1 MHPTTSAEWNMC
13 KLDMLQNVMY
23 SNSMTIQAFSLDTG
37 YTPLPI
43 NILMNLIIENAF
55 DAFISVLALYLA
67 AAIVIHS
74 PRETI
79 KQTMSY
85 YFSELSYLF
94 MLILGAA
101 YLWLL
106 PWYIKTISITISI
119 IILVMMEMA
128 RNLARKIDD
137 KKGIIIHA
145 PLENFILA
153 NAIVLTGL
161 FYQILI
167 VYGAISYL
175 YIWPICLINIVPTA
189 MTINLVFVLVR
200 RRKRLIS
207 FVRTGTQNNFLSN

>member
-1 MHPTTSAEWNMC
+1 MC

-94 MLILGAA
+94 MLTLGAA

-106 PWYIKTISITISI
+106 PWFVKSISI
-119 IILVMMEMA
+119 IISIVVLVMLEST
-128 RNLARKIDD
+128 RNLIRIYND
-137 KKGIIIHA
+137 KKSIIIHA

-153 NAIVLTGL
+153 NVIILTGL
-161 FYQILI
+161 FYQLLI
-167 VYGAISYL
+167 VYGATSDL
-175 YIWPICLINIVPTA
+175 YTWPICLINIVPTV
-189 MTINLVFVLVR
+189 MTINLVFILVR
-200 RRKRLIS
+200 RTKRIIS
-207 FVRTGTQNNFLSN
+207 FVRTRTQINLLSN